1 MFEGA
6 DAFLLYR
13 MGWRALRFMYR
24 LVWRGV
30 RWIGRSAMRLAR
42 FVFRSYDSLLSV
54 ATRGC
59 KQAGIAGTLPPCAA
73 CWDTWAPGNR
83 TDACR
88 HRCVVPGDV
97 ALIPITMA
105 WIGWPLVVP
114 WMFGVTRSLLVP
126 GSALSMALLLRS
138 RGVIQRAWQ

>member
-1 MFEGA
+1 MKQ
-6 DAFLLYR
+6 R
-13 MGWRALRFMYR
+13 
-24 LVWRGV
+24 
-30 RWIGRSAMRLAR
+30 IRSH
-42 FVFRSYDSLLSV
+42 SSV
-54 ATRGC
+54 
-59 KQAGIAGTLPPCAA
+59 KAGGHRRYVAA
-73 CWDTWAPGNR
+73 VCWDTWAPGNR

-126 GSALSMALLLRS
+126 GSAL
-138 RGVIQRAWQ
+138 WH